1 MKTDPSALWYWKL
14 GNEEEPAKG
23 GMGSSEVEGHSGGHA
38 YPGSHVMKIF
48 QGEGLDNLIKSCL
61 NFSNGGWGGGQLMTL
76 TKQTGVDGK
85 PEGLEL
91 QVASVD
97 SSLEGKTS

>member
-1 MKTDPSALWYWKL
+1 
-14 GNEEEPAKG
+14 
-23 GMGSSEVEGHSGGHA
+23 
-38 YPGSHVMKIF
+38 
-48 QGEGLDNLIKSCL
+48 
-61 NFSNGGWGGGQLMTL
+61 MTL